1 MIEMADVNDFLASF
15 SGGTP
20 SPPPTP
26 SPASFHVPTPTA
38 EEAETAE
45 EMAQAAGV
53 VIPEP
58 PPPPQFSDDVP
69 QREPQFEDVP
79 DDEPEPGIE
88 DEDEPEPGIEPGI
101 EDEPE
106 PEPVIKPN
114 LWASPVVRDDDDAA
128 GKDAL
133 YDGGSVT
140 NTDDIRPS
148 TSGGKSALVA
158 GLLDKPKEIFE
169 KHPTWK
175 RPALFGGIGL
185 VVALVVMFMFGGSPA
200 TETPKPPP
208 PPVAQE
214 TTDPQADKQVITLM
228 PKAVSAMCGP
238 GSSGPSLVFSKDPKD
253 AWRCAR
259 SHGIDGEILNIKF
272 PNNVMV
278 KSITL
283 MPGWNYVEPNG
294 TDHWSQSRLVTR
306 ILWRLGGKQ
315 FVQNINPT
323 RAGSTFTFPGQGVVT
338 QDMSLTVQA
347 SVPPESVKSDE
358 PVNGTGIL
366 PPPPAGGDAHTPDK
380 DEVNKWIA
388 LSKITITGT
397 DLG

>member
-58 PPPPQFSDDVP
+58 PPPQFSDDVP

-88 DEDEPEPGIEPGI
+88 DE
-101 EDEPE
+101 PE

-114 LWASPVVRDDDDAA
+114 PWASYSPVVNPDPDAA

-133 YDGGSVT
+133 YDDGGIVT

-158 GLLDKPKEIFE
+158 SMLDKPKAVFAQ
-169 KHPTWK
+169 HPTWK
-175 RPALFGGIGL
+175 RPALFGAVGL
-185 VVALVVMFMFGGSPA
+185 AVAMVIAVMFGGSPA
-200 TETPKPPP
+200 TETPKTAPAP

-214 TTDPQADKQVITLM
+214 TAEQAPDKQVTTLM
-228 PKAVSAMCGP
+228 PKAVSASCP
-238 GSSGPSLVFSKDPKD
+238 AGSTRAQLAFSSRPED
-253 AWRCAR
+253 AWRCFRA
-259 SHGIDGEILNIKF
+259 HGIDGAILNIKF
-272 PNNVMV
+272 ANNMLV
-278 KSITL
+278 KSVTL

-294 TDHWSQSRLVTR
+294 TDHWNESRLVTR